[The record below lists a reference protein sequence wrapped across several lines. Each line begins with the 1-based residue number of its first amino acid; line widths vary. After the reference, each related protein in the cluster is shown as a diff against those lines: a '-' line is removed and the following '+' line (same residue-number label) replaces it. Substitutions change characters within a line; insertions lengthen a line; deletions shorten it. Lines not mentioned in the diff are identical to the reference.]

1 MRHDHAGERPH
12 KGEPRPAAKLPAAGA
27 GGIAPL
33 RIRIEVRAGGR
44 PSGPRAPE
52 RLAASDGGSAPVHF
66 IELRGDGAVLVA
78 EGELPWPEREAGTPL
93 VRRIVS
99 FN

>member
-1 MRHDHAGERPH
+1 MRHDRAGERPH
-12 KGEPRPAAKLPAAGA
+12 GKEPRQAAESPAAGA

-33 RIRIEVRAGGR
+33 RIRVEVREGERSAA
-44 PSGPRAPE
+44 PRATD
-52 RLAASDGGSAPVHF
+52 RGGSARVHI
-66 IELRGDGAVLVA
+66 IELRGDGTVLVA
-78 EGELPWPEREAGTPL
+78 EGDLARPERAAGGPL